1 MITDELRIIAD
12 GYFAGENV
20 SDEIK
25 EAWIK
30 GVLFG
35 IRNHSAFTLS

>member
-1 MITDELRIIAD
+1 MRIEELRTIAN

-35 IRNHSAFTLS
+35 IRNYSAFTSL